1 MVKAAF
7 FPSPFRRIWSILP
20 AMHVPTILERKR
32 DGKTLD
38 EEEIRLLVSA
48 FTDGSMPD
56 YQMSAFAMAV
66 YFQGMDAVETAALTR
81 AMLESGTSFSWPSH
95 APRVVDK
102 HSTGG
107 VGDKVSLVLA
117 PLLACDDLW
126 VPMISGRGLG
136 ITGGTL
142 DKLESIPGFRIG
154 LSADEALAQIG
165 RIGVVMMG
173 QTESICPAD
182 KKLYALRDVTATV
195 PSRPLIVA
203 SILSKK
209 LAESLDALVLDVK
222 FGSGAFMKTRDD
234 AVLLG
239 EAMREVGVAMGMETR
254 VCYHPMDEPTGR
266 AVGNAL
272 EVVEAIDC
280 LRGGGPDDLREL
292 VLALAG
298 EVSQAGRERLAG
310 WLDDG
315 TALAKFVDLVES
327 QGGDPACLD
336 DFAAVHPAPTV
347 REIRS
352 PNTGVVTRVD
362 AETVGRAANTL
373 GAGRERAGDPVN
385 PAVGFDLIVKVGDRI
400 AAGDRV
406 ARIHADSEDAAAAA
420 EKSFLSGFFCE

>member
-1 MVKAAF
+1 MHI
-7 FPSPFRRIWSILP
+7 PS
-20 AMHVPTILERKR
+20 ILERKR
-32 DGKTLD
+32 DGKALG
-38 EEEIRLLVSA
+38 EEEIRWLVAS

-66 YFQGMDAVETAALTR
+66 FFQGMDATETAALTR
-81 AMLESGTSFSWPSH
+81 AMLESGERLVWPDT

-142 DKLESIPGFRIG
+142 DKLESIPGFRVG
-154 LSADEALAQIG
+154 LSKEEALAQLE
-165 RIGVVMMG
+165 RIGVAMMG
-173 QTESICPAD
+173 QTASICPAD

-222 FGSGAFMKTRDD
+222 FGCGAFMKTREN

-239 EAMREVGVAMGMETR
+239 EAMREVGEAMGVETR
-254 VCYHPMDEPTGR
+254 VLYHPMDEPTGR

-272 EVVEAIDC
+272 EVVEA
-280 LRGGGPDDLREL
+280 LEALGGGGPPDLRTL
-292 VLALAG
+292 VLDLAV
-298 EVSQAGRERLAG
+298 EVGGAGRDLFAQ

-315 TALAKFVDLVES
+315 SALAKFRIMVEC

-336 DFAAVHPAPTV
+336 RFEEVHRAAVVHEVVSP
-347 REIRS
+347 RS
-352 PNTGVVTRVD
+352 GHVVRVD
-362 AETVGRAANTL
+362 AETVGRAANAL
-373 GAGRERAGDPVN
+373 GAGRHRAEDGVD
-385 PAVGFDLIVKVGDRI
+385 PAVGFDRIVKVGEEVRAGGI
-400 AAGDRV
+400 LARVHARTAAD
-406 ARIHADSEDAAAAA
+406 ADAAAAR
-420 EKSFLSGFFCE
+420 FLEAFDCQ

>member
-1 MVKAAF
+1 
-7 FPSPFRRIWSILP
+7 
-20 AMHVPTILERKR
+20 MHVPTILERKR

-38 EEEIRLLVSA
+38 EGEIRFLVRA

-66 YFQGMDAVETAALTR
+66 YFQGMDAAETAALTR
-81 AMLESGTSFSWPSH
+81 AMLESGTSFSWPEG
-95 APRVVDK
+95 APRIVDK

-117 PLLACDDLW
+117 PLLACDGLW

-142 DKLESIPGFRIG
+142 DKLESIPGFCVG
-154 LSADEALAQIG
+154 LEPEETLAQIE
-165 RIGVVMMG
+165 RIGVAMIG
-173 QTESICPAD
+173 QTETICPAD

-222 FGSGAFMKTRDD
+222 FGSGAFMKTRED

-239 EAMREVGVAMGMETR
+239 EAMREVGTTMGVETR

-272 EVVEAIDC
+272 EVVEAVEC
-280 LRGGGPDDLREL
+280 LRGSGPEDLREL
-292 VLALAG
+292 VLRLAL
-298 EVSQAGRERLAG
+298 EVSGADRAQLAA

-315 TALAKFVDLVES
+315 TAFAKFRSLVEA
-327 QGGDPACLD
+327 QGGNSDCLD
-336 DFAAVHPAPTV
+336 EFAQVHPAPTV

-352 PNTGVVTRVD
+352 PASGVVTRVD
-362 AETVGRAANTL
+362 AETVGRAANAL
-373 GAGRERAGDPVN
+373 GAGRNRAEDTVN
-385 PAVGFDLIVKVGDRI
+385 PAVGFDRIVKVGEEVVAGEVI
-400 AAGDRV
+400 ARVHAHRAADAGEGEMR
-406 ARIHADSEDAAAAA
+406 
-420 EKSFLSGFFCE
+420 FLSGFSWA

>member
-1 MVKAAF
+1 
-7 FPSPFRRIWSILP
+7 
-20 AMHVPTILERKR
+20 MHVPTLIERKR
-32 DGKTLD
+32 DGYALD
-38 EEEIRLLVSA
+38 EGEIRFLVRA
-48 FTDGSMPD
+48 FTDGLMPD

-66 YFQGMDAVETAALTR
+66 YFQGMDAAETAALTR
-81 AMLESGTSFSWPSH
+81 AMLESGTAFRWPER

-126 VPMISGRGLG
+126 IPMISGRGLG

-142 DKLESIPGFRIG
+142 DKLESIPGFCVG
-154 LSADEALAQIG
+154 LEPEEALAQLE

-173 QTESICPAD
+173 QTASICPAD

-222 FGSGAFMKTRDD
+222 FGSGAFMKTRED

-239 EAMREVGVAMGMETR
+239 EAMREVGGAMGVETR

-272 EVVEAIDC
+272 EVAEAIEC
-280 LRGGGPDDLREL
+280 LRGGGPEDLREL
-292 VLALAG
+292 VLELAV
-298 EVSQAGRERLAG
+298 EVSTAGRERLAA

-315 TALAKFVDLVES
+315 TALAKFSRMVEA
-327 QGGDPACLD
+327 QGGAPDCLD
-336 DFAAVHPAPTV
+336 VFSEVHPAPTV

-352 PNTGVVTRVD
+352 PNSGVVTRVD
-362 AETVGRAANTL
+362 AETVGRAANAL
-373 GAGRERAGDPVN
+373 GAGRDRAEDAVN
-385 PAVGFDLIVKVGDRI
+385 PAVGFDRIVKVGEQVATGEVI
-400 AAGDRV
+400 ARVHAHRPADAG
-406 ARIHADSEDAAAAA
+406 EA
-420 EKSFLSGFFCE
+420 EKRFLSGFWCE

>member
-1 MVKAAF
+1 
-7 FPSPFRRIWSILP
+7 
-20 AMHVPTILERKR
+20 MHVPTIIERKR

-38 EEEIRLLVSA
+38 EGEIRFLVKA

-66 YFQGMDAVETAALTR
+66 YFQGMDAGETAALTR
-81 AMLESGTSFSWPSH
+81 AMLESGTSFSWPSQ

-142 DKLESIPGFRIG
+142 DKLESIPGFCVG
-154 LSADEALAQIG
+154 LSADEALAQIE

-222 FGSGAFMKTRDD
+222 FGSGAFMKTRAD

-239 EAMREVGVAMGMETR
+239 EAMREVGGAMGVDIR

-272 EVVEAIDC
+272 EVAEAIEC
-280 LRGGGPDDLREL
+280 LRGGGPEDLREL

-298 EVSQAGRERLAG
+298 EVSGAGREQLAA

-315 TALAKFVDLVES
+315 TAFAKFRDLVAA
-327 QGGDPACLD
+327 QGGDPSTLD
-336 DFAAVHPAPTV
+336 DFASVHPAPTV

-352 PNTGVVTRVD
+352 PNSGMVTRVD
-362 AETVGRAANTL
+362 AETVGRAANAL
-373 GAGRERAGDPVN
+373 GAGRERAEDAVN
-385 PAVGFDLIVKVGDRI
+385 PAVGFDRIAKVGDQV
-400 AAGDRV
+400 AAGGVIARV
-406 ARIHADSEDAAAAA
+406 HAHRPADADAA
-420 EKSFLSGFFCE
+420 EKSFLSGFLCE

>member
-1 MVKAAF
+1 
-7 FPSPFRRIWSILP
+7 
-20 AMHVPTILERKR
+20 MHVPTIIERKR

-38 EEEIRLLVSA
+38 EGEIRFLVKA

-81 AMLESGTSFSWPSH
+81 AMLESGTSFAWPAH

-117 PLLACDDLW
+117 PLLACEDLW

-165 RIGVVMMG
+165 RIGVAMMG

-239 EAMREVGVAMGMETR
+239 EAMREVGGAMGVETR
-254 VCYHPMDEPTGR
+254 VCYHAMDEPTGR

-272 EVVEAIDC
+272 EVAEAIEC
-280 LRGGGPDDLREL
+280 LRGGGPEDLREL
-292 VLALAG
+292 VLALAI
-298 EVSQAGRERLAG
+298 EVSAAGRGRLAG
-310 WLDDG
+310 WLEDG
-315 TALAKFVDLVES
+315 TALAKFRDLVEA

-336 DFAAVHPAPTV
+336 DFAAVHRAQTV
-347 REIRS
+347 HEIRS
-352 PNTGVVTRVD
+352 PNSGVVTRVD
-362 AETVGRAANTL
+362 AETVGRAANAL
-373 GAGRERAGDPVN
+373 GAGRERAGDAVN
-385 PAVGFDLIVKVGDRI
+385 PAVGFDRIVKVGERVE
-400 AAGDRV
+400 AGEV
-406 ARIHADSEDAAAAA
+406 IARIHARRPADADAA
-420 EKSFLSGFFCE
+420 EKSFLSGFWCE

>member
-1 MVKAAF
+1 
-7 FPSPFRRIWSILP
+7 
-20 AMHVPTILERKR
+20 MHVPTLIERKR
-32 DGKTLD
+32 DGYALD
-38 EEEIRLLVSA
+38 EDEIRFLVNA
-48 FTDGSMPD
+48 FTDGRMPD

-66 YFQGMDAVETAALTR
+66 YFQGMDADETVALTR
-81 AMLESGTSFSWPSH
+81 AMLASGAAFRWPGN

-117 PLLACDDLW
+117 PLLACDALW

-142 DKLESIPGFRIG
+142 DKLESIPGFRVG
-154 LSADEALAQIG
+154 LEPEEAIAQLE

-173 QTESICPAD
+173 QTASICPAD

-222 FGSGAFMKTRDD
+222 FGRGAFMKTRED
-234 AVLLG
+234 ATLLG
-239 EAMREVGVAMGMETR
+239 EAMREVGVAMGVETR
-254 VCYHPMDEPTGR
+254 VRYHRMDEPTGR

-272 EVVEAIDC
+272 EVAEAIDC
-280 LRGGGPDDLREL
+280 LRGGGPADLREL
-292 VLALAG
+292 VLALAA
-298 EVSQAGRERLAG
+298 EVSAAGRGRLAG

-315 TALAKFVDLVES
+315 TAMAKFRDLVEA

-336 DFAAVHPAPTV
+336 DFAAAHPAATV
-347 REIRS
+347 REIQS
-352 PNTGVVTRVD
+352 PNSGVVTRVD
-362 AETVGRAANTL
+362 AETVGRAANAL
-373 GAGRERAGDPVN
+373 GAGRDRAEDAVN
-385 PAVGFDLIVKVGDRI
+385 PAVGFDRIVKVGEPV
-400 AAGDRV
+400 AAGDVIARV
-406 ARIHADSEDAAAAA
+406 HAHRLADAGEA
-420 EKSFLSGFFCE
+420 EKKFLSGFLCE